1 MPAAPLPHDEAV
13 RLALLYAYN
22 ILDTKPEE
30 AFDDLTR
37 LASQICGAPVAL
49 ISLID
54 KDRQWHKSSVG
65 TDVHEVPRDI
75 AFCAHA
81 ILQNDVMIVPDTLDD
96 ERFAENPLV
105 TNQPNIRFYAGAPLQ
120 TDAGHNLGTLCVLDT
135 APRELRPDQIEALQI
150 LSRQVMAQLELRRH
164 VVSLAQTVAERE
176 RIEET
181 LQESQRMLRLVMDT
195 IPQTIFWKDHN
206 LSYLGCNAQ
215 FAKDAGLASP
225 GDIVGK
231 NDFDMPWTQHAELYR
246 ADDFQVI
253 ESNTPK
259 INFEEPITKADGS
272 QGWLRTSKIPLHDNA
287 GKTVA
292 VLGMYEDIT
301 ELKQAQDEQIRLQ
314 DEIIRAQEAT
324 LTELSTPVI
333 PISDQIMAMPLIGAI
348 DSHRSQRA
356 LDALLEGVAKHSSQ
370 VVILDITG
378 VPVVDT
384 QVANS
389 LIHAAQAVKLLGAK
403 VVLTGIRPEVAQT
416 LVELGADLSGIITH
430 STLQSG
436 IAFAINRY

>member
-1 MPAAPLPHDEAV
+1 MPTAPLPHDEAA
-13 RLALLYAYN
+13 RLAKLYAYN
-22 ILDTKPEE
+22 VLDTNPEE

-37 LASQICGAPVAL
+37 LASQICGVPVAL

-54 KDRQWHKSSVG
+54 EERQWFKANIG
-65 TDVHEVPRDI
+65 LDAQETPRDV

-81 ILQNDVMIVPDTLDD
+81 ILQDNVMIVPDTLDD

-105 TNQPNIRFYAGAPLQ
+105 TDQPNIRFYAGAPLQ
-120 TDAGHNLGTLCVLDT
+120 SDDGYNLGTLCVMDNT
-135 APRELRPDQIEALQI
+135 PRELRPDQIEALRI
-150 LSRQVMAQLELRRH
+150 LSQQVMAQLELRRYII
-164 VVSLAQTVAERE
+164 SLAHMVAERE
-176 RIEET
+176 QIEET

-195 IPQTIFWKDHN
+195 IPQTIFWKDRN
-206 LSYLGCNAQ
+206 LNYLGCNAQ

-225 GDIVGK
+225 EDIIGK
-231 NDFDMPWTQHAELYR
+231 NDFDMPWSQYAELYR
-246 ADDFQVI
+246 TDDFQII

-259 INFEEPITKADGS
+259 INFEEPITKADES
-272 QGWLRTSKIPLHDNA
+272 QGWLRTSKIPLHDNE

-301 ELKQAQDEQIRLQ
+301 ALKQARDENIQLQ
-314 DEIIRAQEAT
+314 AEIIRAQEAA
-324 LTELSTPVI
+324 LAELSTPVI

-356 LDALLEGVAKHSSQ
+356 LEALLEGVAKHSAQ

-416 LVELGADLSGIITH
+416 FVGLGADLGGIITR